1 MCHHNSD
8 RLKHHIQETIVLCV
22 VGGRDALIDL
32 PCYSP
37 ESSSQP
43 GKSVLNRSFQ
53 KPVKQQDDSSV
64 LQDDS
69 LALWK
74 LPFLRQF
81 PGTYWGMLE
90 CGSLHGLALSACGFC
105 DFLCPLLMDF
115 FRILFLTGI
124 SLPSHQSLG
133 MSLLSYFFL
142 PCYGSSKEII
152 KFLYK
157 LHRSQ
162 WYQHWHFWGAHHVM
176 SLFQWDRSKSSSH
189 PDFILYL
196 ALHDQFFRLY
206 S

>member
-1 MCHHNSD
+1 
-8 RLKHHIQETIVLCV
+8 
-22 VGGRDALIDL
+22 
-32 PCYSP
+32 
-37 ESSSQP
+37 
-43 GKSVLNRSFQ
+43 
-53 KPVKQQDDSSV
+53 
-64 LQDDS
+64 
-69 LALWK
+69 
-74 LPFLRQF
+74 
-81 PGTYWGMLE
+81 MLE

-206 S
+206 SQNIPRTWPLLTTPTTAPWSKPSPPLALLPTWPLSFWACSLQSVLNTAARDQ